1 MYLLAISVS
10 AYVANKSATPPH
22 GGKLVDQ
29 MLKTEEEKTAA
40 MRECDFELD
49 LNERQLCD
57 VELLMQGGFS
67 PLNGYMCEEDYNS
80 VVNDLKLKDGLIFS
94 LVRRFTKKYKY

>member
-1 MYLLAISVS
+1 
-10 AYVANKSATPPH
+10 
-22 GGKLVDQ
+22 

-40 MRECDFELD
+40 MRECDFELT

-67 PLNGYMCEEDYNS
+67 PLNGYMCEENYNS

-94 LVRRFTKKYKY
+94 LVSVIVFLTFAVQLVCLSIYYLSTLDCSVSFLSLSAVLY

>member
-1 MYLLAISVS
+1 MLFSSTIFVFSCHICLW
-10 AYVANKSATPPH
+10 YVANKSATPPH

-29 MLKTEEEKTAA
+29 MLKTEEEKTA

-67 PLNGYMCEEDYNS
+67 PQWVREED
-80 VVNDLKLKDGLIFS
+80 LQFCCQ
-94 LVRRFTKKYKY
+94 